1 MPGAE
6 VYKDVAEIR
15 RQSACRRFARIAAN
29 EPEHAR
35 FSYARSNR
43 RRLSSRQIPRLRL
56 AARPICWILG
66 RRRDRIRHE
75 RVPHAG
81 CPFPIAR
88 RLAGRRDLSRTVF
101 ENESMQRDDTR
112 ACFALAI
119 ARHSRTTAYDCI
131 AFLHLITV
139 DIRDQ
144 ELIIRRLFS
153 KYQFLQRY

>member
-1 MPGAE
+1 MDKRLNCALKIYEKMIG
-6 VYKDVAEIR
+6 YYTRTYNHIIIR
-15 RQSACRRFARIAAN
+15 IFFLMDWYNDLWNNLDTCQVPKHTKTWLKSGRQSAYRRFARIAAN

-35 FSYARSNR
+35 FSYARSCRRDRRR

-66 RRRDRIRHE
+66 RRDCIRHE

-101 ENESMQRDDTR
+101 ENES
-112 ACFALAI
+112 
-119 ARHSRTTAYDCI
+119 
-131 AFLHLITV
+131 V
-139 DIRDQ
+139 
-144 ELIIRRLFS
+144 
-153 KYQFLQRY
+153 